1 LIANSSSSLED
12 EKELTT
18 KVEQLMTSLDVV
30 KKYKALAGGVVDFT
44 VIVLL
49 SVIGAVSVFIGQ
61 NLYQTYVS
69 HNPNFIGF
77 PSFLI
82 AIAVFAAGLVA
93 GLLWVDRKVRKAG
106 KLGGEPWKD
115 QLEKE
120 GAAGAIGVL
129 SNLDWAEVFEGI
141 RYSKLGFVMYGIVK
155 IIGYWILAFI
165 LLFFLDGIILDDFV
179 HELVSLPIIGLVSLI
194 LVLILSMRDLQK
206 RYNQSWALDSLL
218 WELRWFESEFRRAE
232 FVRPAEEGRSPK

>member
-1 LIANSSSSLED
+1 MIANSSSSLDD
-12 EKELTT
+12 EKELTA
-18 KVEQLMTSLDVV
+18 KVEQLMISLDEV
-30 KKYKALAGGVVDFT
+30 KKYKALAGGVVDFSA
-44 VIVLL
+44 IILL
-49 SVIGAVSVFIGQ
+49 SVIGAIFVFIGQ
-61 NLYQTYVS
+61 NLYEIYVS
-69 HNPNFIGF
+69 YNPNNIGF

-82 AIAVFAAGLVA
+82 AVMVFGAGLVV
-93 GLLWVDRKVRKAG
+93 GLLWVDRRVRWAAKPG
-106 KLGGEPWKD
+106 REQWKD

-129 SNLDWAEVFEGI
+129 SKLDWSEVFEGI
-141 RYSKLGFVMYGIVK
+141 RYSKLGFVMYGVVK

-179 HELVSLPIIGLVSLI
+179 HELVSLPVIGLVSLI
-194 LVLILSMRDLQK
+194 LVLILSTRDLQK

-232 FVRPAEEGRSPK
+232 FVRPGEERSPQ